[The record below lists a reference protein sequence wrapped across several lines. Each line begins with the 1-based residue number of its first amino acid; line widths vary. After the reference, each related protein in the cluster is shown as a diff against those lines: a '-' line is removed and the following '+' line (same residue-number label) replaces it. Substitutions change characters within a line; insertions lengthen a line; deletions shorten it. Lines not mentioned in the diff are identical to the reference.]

1 MVHDQHVVEVE
12 YQSDSQLPHSGY
24 HWFHDLGE
32 NVGGT
37 AQSKWEGLELPF
49 LAFSI
54 GMLRISGGTH
64 ESGLIS
70 KHP

>member
-1 MVHDQHVVEVE
+1 MNSGVPRKLVHDQHVVEVE

-24 HWFHDLGE
+24 HWFYDLGE

-49 LAFSI
+49 LAFP
-54 GMLRISGGTH
+54 M
-64 ESGLIS
+64 ES
-70 KHP
+70 KNFWWDA